1 MGEAKRRRR
10 EANLVDSEGLLTR
23 LAGIDLA
30 HEDRGARACLTDT
43 LRDFAAM
50 ALKADG
56 GAGLVGSR
64 AQAAANIAAHC
75 IIAEAVGYGVR
86 EAYLTNSGP
95 AWGGQ
100 ITFANPPPADAI
112 GPPSP
117 EQIMRRVLMQVSGFA
132 GEMAAKLWRPGSC
145 ADDMVVSVSQTQ
157 VLAEALGAPDR
168 IIALRLDLWG
178 RLIELLGNEG
188 FGRERKMIE
197 GALLRRDRAEAKAAE
212 LSFFLMRVTMR
223 RRAHGDLAAA
233 LTTALRAS
241 LKDAPSDDEMLKQI
255 AATMPPGS
263 WREAM
268 GGGTEH

>member
-145 ADDMVVSVSQTQ
+145 ADDMVVSVSQTSPRGGPRRAGSDHRAQ
-157 VLAEALGAPDR
+157 VGPLGPTDR
-168 IIALRLDLWG
+168 IARQRGLRPRAEDDRG
-178 RLIELLGNEG
+178 RAPASRPRGSEG
-188 FGRERKMIE
+188 GR
-197 GALLRRDRAEAKAAE
+197 ALL
-212 LSFFLMRVTMR
+212 FP
-223 RRAHGDLAAA
+223 
-233 LTTALRAS
+233 
-241 LKDAPSDDEMLKQI
+241 DASDDE
-255 AATMPPGS
+255 ASRS
-263 WREAM
+263 WRPRRSADDGLARQPQGRAKRRRDVEADSRDHAARLM
-268 GGGTEH
+268 A